1 MKYILKVV
9 SRPICLPDDDDL
21 EIEDLGTGIAI
32 GWGVSSLQGYHTD
45 TTCQYQKGLYDP
57 DDLPTKLK
65 KIDLK

>member
-1 MKYILKVV
+1 MHNIFNVV

-32 GWGVSSLQGYHTD
+32 GWGVSTLRGYHTD
-45 TTCQYQKGLYDP
+45 TTCQYKKGLYNP
-57 DDLPTKLK
+57 QDLPSKLK